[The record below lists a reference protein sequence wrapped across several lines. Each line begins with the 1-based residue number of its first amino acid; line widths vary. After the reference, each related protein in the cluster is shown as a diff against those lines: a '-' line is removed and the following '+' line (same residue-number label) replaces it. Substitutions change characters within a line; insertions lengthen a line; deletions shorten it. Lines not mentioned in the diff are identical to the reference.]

1 MENNSN
7 VATANNN
14 ELVKIEQFD
23 KTNIN
28 KDFIKIGK
36 TNALLNQMP
45 SVLSTHQAS
54 SYYKLIV
61 PPGTTGK
68 RSTTIRI
75 THERQLEM
83 PTE

>member
-28 KDFIKIGK
+28 KDFIKRGCEK
-36 TNALLNQMP
+36 SCVNG
-45 SVLSTHQAS
+45 LS
-54 SYYKLIV
+54 
-61 PPGTTGK
+61 
-68 RSTTIRI
+68 
-75 THERQLEM
+75 
-83 PTE
+83 